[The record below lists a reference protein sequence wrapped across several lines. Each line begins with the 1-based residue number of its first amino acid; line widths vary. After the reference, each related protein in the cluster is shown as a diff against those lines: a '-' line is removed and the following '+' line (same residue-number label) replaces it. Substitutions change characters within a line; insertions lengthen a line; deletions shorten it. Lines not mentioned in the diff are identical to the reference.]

1 MSGLL
6 TRVNHNQTMQRNFTW
21 IASDGWSHSIDIV
34 HQFNDTAAGLFG
46 VAPHTEHFTDFD
58 DYMSQ
63 LTIKSNTRNAWFP
76 EFFAALVNCS
86 VGYGCDNNTN
96 VTSFS
101 YQQGRFV
108 PLVIDAV
115 NAFAHALQGFLLD
128 NCNSTHN
135 APYLWFKNNGT
146 CFGQSRDLNGTT
158 LLEYLSKVHFTS
170 ITNHSIAF
178 DESGS
183 VQGFYEILNYQATFS
198 ADGDVTGYK
207 FVSVGTW
214 ASGNDTESLSLRD
227 DVDLQYGL
235 NSDDSLRTE
244 PVESHCGR
252 CSPGTYVRDIAGS
265 CCAICEH
272 CLGSNYS
279 SEPLANKCSS
289 CLVDG
294 EREMWGN
301 SQLQHYGFSILQLW
315 SLGKGLFWLFS
326 SVINNV

>member
-135 APYLWFKNNGT
+135 APYLWFKNNGK

-158 LLEYLSKVHFTS
+158 LLEYLRKVNFTS

-178 DESGS
+178 DELGS

-198 ADGDVTGYK
+198 ADGDVTGY
-207 FVSVGTW
+207 
-214 ASGNDTESLSLRD
+214 
-227 DVDLQYGL
+227 
-235 NSDDSLRTE
+235 
-244 PVESHCGR
+244 
-252 CSPGTYVRDIAGS
+252 
-265 CCAICEH
+265 
-272 CLGSNYS
+272 
-279 SEPLANKCSS
+279 
-289 CLVDG
+289 
-294 EREMWGN
+294 
-301 SQLQHYGFSILQLW
+301 
-315 SLGKGLFWLFS
+315 
-326 SVINNV
+326 